1 MSMEENNETLKND
14 IKKKILEEV
23 KESITRDFQEQTEG
37 IHKHMNQ
44 LEDENEDLRNKS
56 MW

>member
-37 IHKHMNQ
+37 IHKHMNK

-56 MW
+56 M